1 MTKQEFLEELKN
13 ALSGEVPPEAMMDSY
28 RYYSDY
34 IDEGIR
40 HGRPEEEIL
49 EELGKPALLARSIIA
64 AQSGERKADLEY
76 TEDGRTRKV
85 KKSQFFEKEERDKK
99 TERVQREKKF
109 VFDFNSWYARLL
121 GILIFL
127 LVVFLVYF
135 VIKVSSWI
143 LLTFGIPILLV
154 LGIIY
159 LVMYFTR

>member
-13 ALSGEVPPEAMMDSY
+13 ALSGEVPQEAMMDSY

-85 KKSQFFEKEERDKK
+85 KKNQFFDKEERDKK
-99 TERVQREKKF
+99 AKKIQREKKF
-109 VFDFNSWYARLL
+109 VFDFNSWYAKVL
-121 GILIFL
+121 GLLIFL
-127 LVVFLVYF
+127 LIVFLVYF
-135 VIKVSSWI
+135 IIKVSSWI

>member
-13 ALSGEVPPEAMMDSY
+13 ALSGEVSPEAMMDSY

-99 TERVQREKKF
+99 TEKAQREKKF
-109 VFDFNSWYARLL
+109 VFDFNSWYAKVL

-127 LVVFLVYF
+127 LVVFFVYL